1 MLICNSVDE
10 LLEGIINGDEKPKPE
25 SFMPCLVFQKSSDQ
39 ISSTTFSS
47 ARQRPGGKK
56 ITWAVTRKLFSG
68 LFIRYV
74 GFGGGQVST
83 KRIGTKASMYDFI
96 YLLIPC
102 TQHSTCLFGK
112 EVTLG
117 ESLNLCISFSIII
130 LTSEFAS
137 KINEIMYKKTSFES

>member
-1 MLICNSVDE
+1 MMRSPNQRASRLVWFSRKVLIRFQVQLSVQQGRG
-10 LLEGIINGDEKPKPE
+10 LEGKK
-25 SFMPCLVFQKSSDQ
+25 L
-39 ISSTTFSS
+39 
-47 ARQRPGGKK
+47 PGQS
-56 ITWAVTRKLFSG
+56 LENSSG

-74 GFGGGQVST
+74 GFGGGQVLT

-112 EVTLG
+112 EVTLS

>member
-1 MLICNSVDE
+1 MMRSPNQRASRLVWFSRKVLIRFQVQLSVQQGRG
-10 LLEGIINGDEKPKPE
+10 LEGRK
-25 SFMPCLVFQKSSDQ
+25 
-39 ISSTTFSS
+39 T
-47 ARQRPGGKK
+47 
-56 ITWAVTRKLFSG
+56 TWAVTRKLFSG

-74 GFGGGQVST
+74 GFGGGQVLT
-83 KRIGTKASMYDFI
+83 KRIRTKASMYDFI

-102 TQHSTCLFGK
+102 TQHSACLFGK
-112 EVTLG
+112 EVTLS